1 MAVALLVVPALIPPA
16 AVANVAEPCP
26 MIVGHRA
33 DEGPENTVAG
43 IQLTAATGVPV
54 VEVDVRY
61 TASGYPYLLHDETL
75 DRTTTGTGPIASRWV
90 SEMGAFNAADYA
102 PWASMRDSAG
112 NLIYAGT
119 LPNGKARTE
128 VPFTADWLKAIKDA
142 GVTGLLDAKVT
153 PTKAQADILM
163 SYVNRP
169 DINIA
174 PQLIYMGSASN
185 VQTMRG
191 WYPALRYA
199 VIEYPPTGRVYTP
212 DYLLSIGAGA
222 YVVPWDR
229 ITAGLVAY
237 HQAAGL
243 EVYTWTSDQ
252 PSYDTPT
259 RWLAV
264 AAAGVDAVI
273 TNEPAAAL
281 ATLCPAAPTATP
293 STAPTSASPATTAP
307 TTAPTTQ
314 PTMAPTTEPTGQ
326 PSLDPTA
333 EPSEED

>member
-1 MAVALLVVPALIPPA
+1 MRTPLRATMAVALLAVSAFTPATA
-16 AVANVAEPCP
+16 AAAAAEPCP

-43 IQLTAATGVPV
+43 IQLTAATGVPM

-61 TASGYPYLLHDETL
+61 TASGYPYLMHDETL
-75 DRTTTGTGPIASRWV
+75 DRTTTGTGPIAGRWV

-112 NLIYAGT
+112 NLIYAGA

-142 GVTGLLDAKVT
+142 NVTGLLDAKVT
-153 PTKAQADILM
+153 PTRAQADILM

-169 DINIA
+169 DIA
-174 PQLIYMGSASN
+174 VAARLIYMGSAAN

-199 VIEYPPTGRVYTP
+199 VIEYPPTGRIYTP
-212 DYLLSIGAGA
+212 EYLLSIGAGA
-222 YVVPWDR
+222 YVLPWDR
-229 ITAGLVAY
+229 ITPGLVAY

-259 RWLAV
+259 RWLAL
-264 AAAGVDAVI
+264 AAAGVDAII
-273 TNEPAAAL
+273 TNQPAAAVAAL
-281 ATLCPAAPTATP
+281 PCHAPT
-293 STAPTSASPATTAP
+293 TAPT

-314 PTMAPTTEPTGQ
+314 PTTTAPTTEPTVQ
-326 PSLDPTA
+326 PSVDPTV
-333 EPSEED
+333 EPSEEG